1 MKMNKRTALKLNN
14 NDNEVLNKIKNC
26 DLKVG
31 YNYINY
37 VEVLLDNQSA
47 TTTVYGSI
55 YSCYERPSGDK
66 LFYYEQ
72 CLKFEGQLRNQGLD
86 VIVGGIAT
94 YNTFMFSYFISIK
107 YKGSFY
113 YIILTNKTTKV
124 YIERI

>member
-1 MKMNKRTALKLNN
+1 MKMNKITALELNN

-26 DLKVG
+26 DLKVR
-31 YNYINY
+31 YNYIDY
-37 VEVLLDNQSA
+37 VEVLLDNKSA
-47 TTTVYGSI
+47 KTTVYGSI
-55 YSCYERPSGDK
+55 YSCYEKPSADK

-72 CLKFEGQLRNQGLD
+72 CLQFENQLRNQGLD
-86 VIVGGIAT
+86 VNAGGIAT
-94 YNTFMFSYFISIK
+94 YNIFMFSYFIAIK